1 MPAVEVVPGPAD
13 TLSAMSQLVV
23 MQQLDGL
30 TPYVQGWDLQRE
42 VHAAIVDG
50 TRPATL
56 ILVEHEAVY
65 TAGKRTQPEDR
76 PVDGSPVIDVDR
88 GGRITWHGPGQLT
101 GYPILRLPSPVD
113 VMEFVHRLEA
123 AIMTVCASYGIATE
137 RQDDRTG
144 VWVPADERGPAR
156 KIAAIG
162 VRVARGVT
170 MHGFAL
176 NCNNSLEAY
185 HRIVP
190 CGIRDAGVTTL
201 SEELGRDIPI
211 AAVVDAVVVAM
222 QDELGD
228 WSA

>member
-1 MPAVEVVPGPAD
+1 MATTSSPAEAV
-13 TLSAMSQLVV
+13 TLAGMSELVV
-23 MQQLDGL
+23 VRQLDAL
-30 TPYVQGWDLQRE
+30 TPYLAGWDQQRQI
-42 VHAAIVDG
+42 HAGVVENA
-50 TRPATL
+50 RAATML
-56 ILVEHEAVY
+56 LVEHEAVY

-76 PVDGSPVIDVDR
+76 PMDGSPVVDVDR

-113 VMEFVHRLEA
+113 VMEYVHRLEA
-123 AIMTVCASYGIATE
+123 AIMTVCAAYGIATE

-176 NCNNSLEAY
+176 NCNNSLDAY

-201 SEELGRDIPI
+201 SEELGRDVSISE
-211 AAVVDAVVVAM
+211 VVDALVAAM
-222 QDELGD
+222 QHELGD
-228 WSA
+228 WAA

>member
-1 MPAVEVVPGPAD
+1 MSPLEVI
-13 TLSAMSQLVV
+13 SQL
-23 MQQLDGL
+23 DAL
-30 TPYVQGWDLQRE
+30 TPYQAGWDEQR
-42 VHAAIVDG
+42 AIHTDVVSG
-50 TRPATL
+50 IRPATL
-56 ILVEHEAVY
+56 LLVEHEAIY

-76 PVDGSPVIDVDR
+76 PMDGSPVIDVDR

-113 VMEFVHRLEA
+113 VMAYVNRLEA
-123 AIMTVCASYGIATE
+123 AVMSVCASYAIATE
-137 RQDDRTG
+137 RQPDRTG
-144 VWVPADERGPAR
+144 VWVPADDRGPSR

-176 NCNNSLEAY
+176 NCNNSLEPY

-201 SEELGRDIPI
+201 SEELGRDVPI
-211 AAVVDAVVVAM
+211 SEIVDAVVAAL
-222 QDELGD
+222 QQELGD
-228 WSA
+228 WIA

>member
-1 MPAVEVVPGPAD
+1 
-13 TLSAMSQLVV
+13 MSRLDVIR
-23 MQQLDGL
+23 QLDAL
-30 TPYVQGWDLQRE
+30 TPYPAGWEQQR
-42 VHAAIVDG
+42 VIHAGVVDG
-50 TRPATL
+50 ARPATML
-56 ILVEHEAVY
+56 LVEHEPVY
-65 TAGKRTQPEDR
+65 TAGKRTRDEDR
-76 PVDGSPVIDVDR
+76 PFDGSPVIDVDR

-113 VMEFVHRLEA
+113 VMEYVHRLEA
-123 AIMTVCASYGIATE
+123 AIMTVCASYGLSTE

-144 VWVPADERGPAR
+144 VWLPADDREPSR

-176 NCNNSLEAY
+176 NCNNSLDAY

-201 SEELGRDIPI
+201 SGELERDVPI
-211 AAVVDAVVVAM
+211 AEVVDAVVEAM

-228 WSA
+228 WAT